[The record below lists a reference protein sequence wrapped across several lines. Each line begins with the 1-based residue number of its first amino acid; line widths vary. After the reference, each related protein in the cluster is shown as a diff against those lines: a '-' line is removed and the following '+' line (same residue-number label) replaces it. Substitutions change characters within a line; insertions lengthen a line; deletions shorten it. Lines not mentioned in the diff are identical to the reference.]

1 MIFNNYSEIKD
12 IKFDLIIVGSGPAG
26 ISIALELENKQVSTL
41 IIEAGK
47 YSFSEE
53 SQKFYEGSTIG
64 DEYPPLSVTRLR
76 QFGGSSGHWGGVCR
90 SLEEYDFE
98 NWPIKKK
105 DLDTHAYKA
114 KKIINLKRNNFY
126 KKEIDESFDVVRFE
140 VSPLRFRDKYKEKIK
155 KSKYIHLITESYV
168 TKLIGDKNINEI
180 SFYNKGNFFNLR
192 SKYFVLASGG
202 IENSKLMHLIR
213 KNNPKL
219 LNPKMPIGN
228 YFLEHPYN
236 KIGEAIIDIENFNKF
251 LKKKS
256 LENIIK
262 INCDIWFSIAPKKKF
277 VIDNKLLDSVMNF
290 NFIYTDISVQKKSFI
305 EKLKCVA
312 PEYVRNILI
321 KNNNK
326 IITASISAQTS
337 QLIEFDN
344 RVELDKNKKD
354 SVGIEQVNLFWKKS
368 SLVRDTYKKNIEEL
382 GKFFI
387 DQEIGRV
394 AAEEFIYSNKPFT
407 NPSGGHHMGGTRIGL
422 NSFNS
427 VVDKNLMVHGVDNL
441 FIAGS
446 SVFASAGYANPT
458 FTIVQ
463 LSVRLAEHLSKKL
476 SS

>member
-1 MIFNNYSEIKD
+1 MIFNNYSEIKN
-12 IKFDLIIVGSGPAG
+12 IKFDLIIVGGGPAG
-26 ISIALELENKQVSTL
+26 ISVALELESKKISTL

-47 YSFSEE
+47 YTFSEE

-90 SLEEYDFE
+90 TLEEYDFE

-105 DLDTHAYKA
+105 DLDIHAYKA

-126 KKEIDESFDVVRFE
+126 KKEINEKFDVVRFE

-155 KSKYIHLITESYV
+155 KSKHIHLITEAYV
-168 TKLIGDKNINEI
+168 TKLLGDKKINEI
-180 SFYNKGNFFNLR
+180 VFYNKGDYFSLR
-192 SKYFVLASGG
+192 SRYFVLASGG

-236 KIGEAIIDIENFNKF
+236 KIGEAIIDIEKFNKF
-251 LKKKS
+251 LKEKS

-262 INCDIWFSIAPKKKF
+262 INCDIWFSIAPKKNF
-277 VIDNKLLDSVMNF
+277 VINNKLLDSVMNF
-290 NFIYTDISVQKKSFI
+290 NLVYTDVNIRKSFI

-312 PEYVRNILI
+312 PEYVRKILI

-326 IITASISAQTS
+326 IITAGISAQTS

-354 SVGIEQVNLFWKKS
+354 SIGIEQVNLYWKKS
-368 SLVRDTYKKNIEEL
+368 TLVRDTYKKNIEEL